1 MGKGDTGS
9 GVQVI
14 FSLQRLE
21 GTVSTSPLLILD
33 FPCDIIEFGSQIWLK
48 PQPKHL
54 EGPRSR
60 HDKILECPR
69 SLQTGVEMESNWP
82 AGPHQA
88 RQEGDCVEF
97 QREVH
102 SPKHIQGH
110 SRVRH
115 PCMRGSRGLNFQ
127 CWLVELGRAR
137 VSKARVR
144 ERKTQAGGREW

>member
-1 MGKGDTGS
+1 
-9 GVQVI
+9 
-14 FSLQRLE
+14 
-21 GTVSTSPLLILD
+21 
-33 FPCDIIEFGSQIWLK
+33 
-48 PQPKHL
+48 
-54 EGPRSR
+54 
-60 HDKILECPR
+60 
-69 SLQTGVEMESNWP
+69 MESNWP

-102 SPKHIQGH
+102 NPKYIQGH